1 MTNIEYI
8 RAIRQLHPFMAVS
21 RTPKEMRDYLSEVT
35 GRDVNRAMLMRI
47 EAGYNELH
55 AGECTLVYAM
65 RKHIWGLIKWNF
77 KE

>member
-35 GRDVNRAMLMRI
+35 GRDANRAMLMRI
-47 EAGYNELH
+47 VKGYNELH
-55 AGECTLVYAM
+55 AGECTLVYNKA
-65 RKHIWGLIKWNF
+65 KHIYGLIKWNY